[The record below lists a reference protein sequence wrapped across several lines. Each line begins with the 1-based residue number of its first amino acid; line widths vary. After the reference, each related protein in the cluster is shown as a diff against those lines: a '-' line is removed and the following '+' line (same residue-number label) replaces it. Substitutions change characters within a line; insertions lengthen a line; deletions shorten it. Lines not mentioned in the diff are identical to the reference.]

1 MSESEPRV
9 LPEPGPAPS
18 GAGPQGSI
26 WLRGLMML
34 IFAILMGLAQTVL
47 QVLTLLQFVLMLLN
61 KGKPNAQIAAFGKSL
76 GPWLAK
82 TAAFLTAQSDAKPWP
97 FEG

>member
-1 MSESEPRV
+1 MSEPEPRV
-9 LPEPGPAPS
+9 LPEPGPAP
-18 GAGPQGSI
+18 AGSTPQGSI

-34 IFAILMGLAQTVL
+34 IFAVLMGLAQTAL
-47 QVLTLLQFVLMLLN
+47 QVLAVVQFILMLLN
-61 KGKPNAQIAAFGKSL
+61 GGKPNAQIAAFGKSL